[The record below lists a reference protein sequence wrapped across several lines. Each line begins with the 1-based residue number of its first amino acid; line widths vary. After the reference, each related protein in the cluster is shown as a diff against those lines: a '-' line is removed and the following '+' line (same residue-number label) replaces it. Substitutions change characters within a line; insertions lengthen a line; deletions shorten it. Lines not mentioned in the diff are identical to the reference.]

1 LRQFARQWV
10 VLEGEE
16 IVAHGDDP
24 LQVVAEARAKG
35 IHVPYVFYVEDPDEK
50 VVKMGL

>member
-1 LRQFARQWV
+1 

-35 IHVPYVFYVEDPDEK
+35 IQVPYIFSVEDTDEN
-50 VVKMGL
+50 VVRMGL